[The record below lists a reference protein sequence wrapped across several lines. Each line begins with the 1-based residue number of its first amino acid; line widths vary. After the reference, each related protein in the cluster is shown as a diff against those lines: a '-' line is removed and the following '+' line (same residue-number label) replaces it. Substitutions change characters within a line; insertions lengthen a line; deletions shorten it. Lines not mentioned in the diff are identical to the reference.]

1 MKGPQNEV
9 KKLEDSKKQKYW
21 ECRHHAYR
29 KQEQRIIL
37 TRWDFGYSWGNEYMQ
52 GVWWVSMIRVKQG
65 AVGIEVKVKC
75 LGRLPTW
82 TFKSKDADREIQS

>member
-1 MKGPQNEV
+1 
-9 KKLEDSKKQKYW
+9 
-21 ECRHHAYR
+21 
-29 KQEQRIIL
+29 
-37 TRWDFGYSWGNEYMQ
+37 MQ